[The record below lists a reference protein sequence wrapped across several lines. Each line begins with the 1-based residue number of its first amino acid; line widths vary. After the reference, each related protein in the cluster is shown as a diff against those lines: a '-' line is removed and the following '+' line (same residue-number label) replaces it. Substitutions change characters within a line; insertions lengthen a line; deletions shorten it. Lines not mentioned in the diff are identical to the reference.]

1 MLDAARTVFAERG
14 YANATLDEIAE
25 RAEFG
30 KGTLYNYF
38 ERGKEG
44 LLFAVFDD
52 TLDELEDLIR
62 TVFQEEFRDG
72 RSLREAFHTFLVRYF
87 ELIHDQQDLFLVL
100 AREAYSMALS
110 DNPEWSQFFHRQ
122 HERLVDALVPALEN
136 ASETSEIQPNLP
148 LSPIAHLLLA
158 NPRGMG
164 IQGIMESRHG
174 PCDNQQLFDDP
185 EKAAD
190 FLTTVLFDGL
200 EGNAS
205 PPASA

>member
-14 YANATLDEIAE
+14 YANATLEEIAE

-52 TLDELEDLIR
+52 TLDELEALIH
-62 TVFQEEFRDG
+62 TVFQEESQDEEP
-72 RSLREAFHTFLVRYF
+72 LREAFHTFLVRYF

-100 AREAYSMALS
+100 VKEAYSMAFS
-110 DNPEWSQFFHRQ
+110 DDAEWSEFFHEQ
-122 HERLVDALVPALEN
+122 HERLVSTLRPALEA
-136 ASETSEIQPNLP
+136 ASETNEIQRGLP

-158 NPRGMG
+158 NPRGIG
-164 IQGIMESRHG
+164 IQGIMENRHG
-174 PCDNQQLFDDP
+174 SCEDQQLFDDP

-200 EGNAS
+200 EGNGA